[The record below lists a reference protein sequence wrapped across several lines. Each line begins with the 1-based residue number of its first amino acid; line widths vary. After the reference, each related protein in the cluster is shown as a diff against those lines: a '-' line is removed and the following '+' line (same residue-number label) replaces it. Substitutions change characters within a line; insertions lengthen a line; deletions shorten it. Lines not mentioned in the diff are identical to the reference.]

1 MLMLV
6 NANVCNKNRKKHVYL
21 HLPKCG
27 FLRRFYTTTGDFNAI
42 SIRATFFMVAEISVF
57 QAKYANH
64 CQSKDKAIFSPNSLR
79 SMGQTGFFCVPK
91 TQIAT
96 VWQRSKLVR
105 SVSVSGFP
113 DRQLWRQQRR
123 KSDKNQAEKNLP
135 FSKRVKWWCIKNGP
149 KKWPDYLITLW

>member
-1 MLMLV
+1 MPMF
-6 NANVCNKNRKKHVYL
+6 AIRIEKNT
-21 HLPKCG
+21 
-27 FLRRFYTTTGDFNAI
+27 YTYIFPSVDFCGDFTPP
-42 SIRATFFMVAEISVF
+42 RATLMRF
-57 QAKYANH
+57 QFGQPFWWWQKSLFSRLNMPIIANPKIR
-64 CQSKDKAIFSPNSLR
+64 QSFHQIPSDLWVKLV
-79 SMGQTGFFCVPK
+79 FFCVPK